1 MPPAGRCMMK
11 KIVVFVVLVA
21 AVAAYSQRAAILT
34 VVMARGLD
42 ARMNE
47 NILSSLDDGL
57 HVALC
62 GAGGPM
68 PAPNASGPCVAVVA
82 GDHFTLWIRELTAS
96 EIWVEWVIKLAMWLL
111 YLLLTFTPIT
121 SIRWGRWRRCDGLRD
136 RIHRLS
142 RCMVPL
148 VLRLWW
154 MVSTRR
160 IPMTSY
166 IDMSTMAIW

>member
-1 MPPAGRCMMK
+1 MMK

-21 AVAAYSQRAAILT
+21 AVAAYSQRAAILA

-47 NILSSLDDGL
+47 NILASLDDGL

-68 PAPNASGPCVAVVA
+68 PAPNALGPCVAVVA
-82 GDHFTLWIRELTAS
+82 GDQLYVVDSGTDGVRNLGRMGYQVGDVAAVFITHFHSDHIDTL
-96 EIWVEWVIKLAMWLL
+96 
-111 YLLLTFTPIT
+111 
-121 SIRWGRWRRCDGLRD
+121 GRWRRCDGLRD

-166 IDMSTMAIW
+166 IDMSTTAIW